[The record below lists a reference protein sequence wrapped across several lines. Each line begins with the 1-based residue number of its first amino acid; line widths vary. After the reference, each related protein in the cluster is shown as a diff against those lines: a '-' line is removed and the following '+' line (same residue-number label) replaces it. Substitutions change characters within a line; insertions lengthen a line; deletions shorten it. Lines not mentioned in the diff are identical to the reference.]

1 MGWYTGKSREGKG
14 TFSALPKKA
23 IGHNKNIHLLFSDYF
38 PLYIKSNTP
47 PEIILYKITTEW
59 LADKSGWGILGTMQ
73 VLTRQKPV
81 EIERKGISRFPM
93 AFCICKDLGI
103 DCSYE
108 ATGTTDNE
116 VMRKFIDHAESAH
129 NMHLLT
135 ADVIYRVQ
143 KVIKK

>member
-1 MGWYTGKSREGKG
+1 
-14 TFSALPKKA
+14 
-23 IGHNKNIHLLFSDYF
+23 
-38 PLYIKSNTP
+38 
-47 PEIILYKITTEW
+47 
-59 LADKSGWGILGTMQ
+59 MQ

-81 EIERKGISRFPM
+81 ELGQKGIRRLPM

-103 DCSYE
+103 DCSFE

-116 VMRKFIDHAESAH
+116 IMRKFIDHAGPAH
-129 NMHLLT
+129 NMDLLT

>member
-1 MGWYTGKSREGKG
+1 MG
-14 TFSALPKKA
+14 
-23 IGHNKNIHLLFSDYF
+23 
-38 PLYIKSNTP
+38 
-47 PEIILYKITTEW
+47 IISI
-59 LADKSGWGILGTMQ
+59 MQ

-103 DCSYE
+103 DCSFE

-129 NMHLLT
+129 NMNLLT

>member
-1 MGWYTGKSREGKG
+1 
-14 TFSALPKKA
+14 
-23 IGHNKNIHLLFSDYF
+23 
-38 PLYIKSNTP
+38 
-47 PEIILYKITTEW
+47 
-59 LADKSGWGILGTMQ
+59 MQ

-108 ATGTTDNE
+108 AIGNTDNE

-129 NMHLLT
+129 NMNLLT